1 MGTSCDLYII
11 MYLLRTYYYTD
22 QDVWAYRYS
31 RKKIQKGAQIYCFWV
46 LWGGVQY
53 IGFIFNKIDII
64 YLHRSIHTR
73 QKRNKIYYTMKTRLE
88 LLLQS
93 VVVQSMVYNVSIKWI
108 TIYESILQS
117 KVLITMVTLRAND
130 DLSACLYV
138 HRPR

>member
-11 MYLLRTYYYTD
+11 MYLLRRYYYTD

-31 RKKIQKGAQIYCFWV
+31 RKKNTKGRTNLLFLGIV
-46 LWGGVQY
+46 GGVQY

-93 VVVQSMVYNVSIKWI
+93 VVV
-108 TIYESILQS
+108 
-117 KVLITMVTLRAND
+117 
-130 DLSACLYV
+130 
-138 HRPR
+138 

>member
-1 MGTSCDLYII
+1 MTYILSC
-11 MYLLRTYYYTD
+11 TYYVDIIILTKTYGPTD
-22 QDVWAYRYS
+22 TRE
-31 RKKIQKGAQIYCFWV
+31 KKIQKGAQIYCFWV

-93 VVVQSMVYNVSIKWI
+93 VVV
-108 TIYESILQS
+108 
-117 KVLITMVTLRAND
+117 
-130 DLSACLYV
+130 
-138 HRPR
+138 